1 MNLSETTN
9 LLRRAAD
16 EELTSEE
23 VQALE
28 SHLAAHPQDREFIAF
43 ERRLRGAV
51 GRVMGDVSAPQD
63 VRAAVQ
69 AQAAQ
74 PALRLAG
81 TAASAP
87 GALRAAPRRLL
98 APSGLAAGVVL
109 LVGAAVVIGLSG
121 RADWFDWFR
130 APQIDISSEDGSL
143 GFPIDEHRR
152 CESDATY
159 AQKKFTLH
167 SREQLRQHFAD
178 ELHWNV
184 SLPDLG
190 AFGYEFA
197 EAGNCSVGRGTV
209 DSVHLRYTNGPSTLS
224 VWIEQ
229 SMPSD
234 LTHSAAIVEGHAYL
248 VTPTNREAARDAK
261 GAYYAWRDCD
271 FVYRLVPASV
281 DQAREMA
288 VAIGMP
294 DVPAEEIH

>member
-16 EELTSEE
+16 DELTSEE

-28 SHLAAHPQDREFIAF
+28 SHLAARPQDQEFIAF

-69 AQAAQ
+69 AQVAQ

-81 TAASAP
+81 TAAAAP
-87 GALRAAPRRLL
+87 GMRRGAPRRLL
-98 APSGLAAGVVL
+98 APSGLAAGFVL

-130 APQIDISSEDGSL
+130 APQIEISSEDGAL

-167 SREQLRQHFAD
+167 SREQLEKHLAS
-178 ELHWNV
+178 ELHWDV
-184 SLPDLG
+184 SLPDLT
-190 AFGYEFA
+190 AYGYEFA
-197 EAGNCSVGRGTV
+197 DAGDCSVGRGTV
-209 DSVHLRYTNGPSTLS
+209 DSVHLRYASESDAVS

-234 LTHSAAIVEGHAYL
+234 LTHSAAIVEGHCYY
-248 VTPTNREAARDAK
+248 VTPTNRESC
-261 GAYYAWRDCD
+261 G
-271 FVYRLVPASV
+271 
-281 DQAREMA
+281 
-288 VAIGMP
+288 
-294 DVPAEEIH
+294 